1 MSGIAIA
8 FMIIAL
14 SVWSGILGYCM
25 YVQFSRN
32 KKLPDSKK

>member
-8 FMIIAL
+8 FMIIAF

-25 YVQFSRN
+25 YVQISGG
-32 KKLPDSKK
+32 KKRSDPKK